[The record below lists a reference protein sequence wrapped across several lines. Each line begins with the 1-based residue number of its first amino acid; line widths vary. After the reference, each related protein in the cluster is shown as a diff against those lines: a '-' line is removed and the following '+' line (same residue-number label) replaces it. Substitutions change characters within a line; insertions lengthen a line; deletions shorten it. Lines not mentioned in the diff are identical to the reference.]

1 MCSDILKKQLGL
13 RLKQLRLAK
22 GLRQEDLEKWGF
34 SYRYYGRLERGM
46 VNPTLE
52 TLSRL
57 CEIFDVALSDL
68 FLFLD
73 SNIET
78 ASDERE
84 AVLIK
89 ISQLMKENKRNKIK
103 KLKVF
108 LEEIL

>member
-1 MCSDILKKQLGL
+1 MKSDILKKQLGL

-46 VNPTLE
+46 VNPTIE
-52 TLSRL
+52 TLARL
-57 CEIFDVALSDL
+57 CEIFGVALSDL

-73 SNIET
+73 ADIKT

-89 ISQLMKENKRNKIK
+89 ISQLMKENKRNKIR

>member
-1 MCSDILKKQLGL
+1 MSSDILKKQLGL

-46 VNPTLE
+46 VNPTIE
-52 TLSRL
+52 TLAKL

-73 SNIET
+73 SDIET
-78 ASDERE
+78 VSDERE
-84 AVLIK
+84 AVLIR